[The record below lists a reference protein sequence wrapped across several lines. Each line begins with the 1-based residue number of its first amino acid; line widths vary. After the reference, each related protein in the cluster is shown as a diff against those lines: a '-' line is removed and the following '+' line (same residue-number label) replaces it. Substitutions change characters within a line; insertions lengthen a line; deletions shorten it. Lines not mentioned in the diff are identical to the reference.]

1 MHDLRVPGIVGLMC
15 AGLLAAALSTLDG
28 GINSIASVLTF
39 DVLNRSETS
48 VRASRLLTTLIGV
61 GVIGA
66 ALLAPYIG
74 KNFIDQITAVASTFL
89 GLLLGVYVL
98 GMSSRRAN
106 TGGAAIGL
114 AAGAVGIALVH
125 LHPGIPTWWSGA
137 FAFSRPCWSD
147 GWRAGS
153 SRRRRRISNAG
164 CSFKA
169 GTQKNHQLTKEP
181 SVKIE
186 RRKPLTAKVGIV
198 GVGHH
203 TYWAQFEGLLD
214 EMHRKLEVFDGK
226 VKTHGVETVCFG
238 LLDNAETAYAALP
251 AMQAA
256 DLDLLF
262 IDMVTYATSSTFG
275 ILVRDLNVPIVL
287 VALQRCAMPCE
298 TARTYIQLCNDDFCS
313 VPDTGVAI
321 RMGRPVAD
329 VILGVRGTTRSPTAN
344 RALVP
349 DCKVLHDCGVR
360 ASG

>member
-1 MHDLRVPGIVGLMC
+1 MSPTAFMLTLIGVGLVAILYACSGGLKGIIWLDVLQAITLGGCVIVILLLAVGSVDGGFAKVIEIGHAHSKFQLADLSAGLTGQTSIWWVLALGLFVYLPGYTTSQITVQRYLSMSGRKELRRALVLNAVVATAVYFLFILTGTVLFVYYQQRAGALPALANQDQILPYFIVHDLRVPGIVGLMC

-137 FAFSRPCWSD
+137 FAFFPTLLV
-147 GWRAGS
+147 GWLASGLFPPPSADQQRGLFFQGRDAE
-153 SRRRRRISNAG
+153 
-164 CSFKA
+164 
-169 GTQKNHQLTKEP
+169 EP
-181 SVKIE
+181 S
-186 RRKPLTAKVGIV
+186 
-198 GVGHH
+198 
-203 TYWAQFEGLLD
+203 TY
-214 EMHRKLEVFDGK
+214 K
-226 VKTHGVETVCFG
+226 
-238 LLDNAETAYAALP
+238 
-251 AMQAA
+251 
-256 DLDLLF
+256 
-262 IDMVTYATSSTFG
+262 
-275 ILVRDLNVPIVL
+275 
-287 VALQRCAMPCE
+287 
-298 TARTYIQLCNDDFCS
+298 
-313 VPDTGVAI
+313 
-321 RMGRPVAD
+321 
-329 VILGVRGTTRSPTAN
+329 GTISE
-344 RALVP
+344 
-349 DCKVLHDCGVR
+349 D
-360 ASG
+360 